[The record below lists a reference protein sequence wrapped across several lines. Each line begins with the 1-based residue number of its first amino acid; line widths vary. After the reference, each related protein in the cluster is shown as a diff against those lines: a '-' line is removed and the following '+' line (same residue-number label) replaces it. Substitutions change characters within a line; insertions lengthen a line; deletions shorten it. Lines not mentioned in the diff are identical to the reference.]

1 MMRGLALLVIVANL
15 GYYAWSQGAFAI
27 FGMQPAHFSEREPQ
41 RLRQQVRP
49 QALEI
54 RKAESEKP

>member
-1 MMRGLALLVIVANL
+1 MMRGLALLLIVANL
-15 GYYAWSQGAFAI
+15 GYYAWSRGAFAM
-27 FGMQPAHFSEREPQ
+27 FGTQPAGFSEREPQ

-54 RKAESEKP
+54 RKVDSDQP